1 VLVFLTEEPSMATL
15 LDGLLPRLFPGLAF
29 RCVPHEG
36 KNDLKRSIPRKLRA
50 WEHDARFIVL
60 IDNDGGDCLARKQ
73 EIARLCAEAGR
84 PDTLVRIVCQEL
96 EAWYLGDFPAVAEAF
111 KAPKLATFGGKAKY
125 RNPDALNKPSVDLA
139 RLVPAFQKISG
150 ARAIADHLRRDANA
164 SASFQALVS
173 GVERLVAT
181 AV

>member
-15 LDGLLPRLFPGLAF
+15 LNGLLPRLFPGLAF

-73 EIARLCAEAGR
+73 EIARLCADAKR

-96 EAWYLGDFPAVAEAF
+96 EAWYLGDFSAVAEAF
-111 KAPKLATFGGKAKY
+111 NAPKLVGTGKKAKF
-125 RNPDALNKPSVDLA
+125 RDPDALSKPSVELE
-139 RLVPAFQKISG
+139 RLVPAFQKTSG
-150 ARAIADHLRRDANA
+150 ARAMAGTLKRTGNA
-164 SASFQALVS
+164 SASYNALLA
-173 GVERLVAT
+173 GVERLA
-181 AV
+181 AAS